1 MTADDLAFD
10 YGKPPLIKASLVVSG
25 EELNLDE
32 ASAMLGLQPTRTVRK
47 GDPRP
52 GPLPPWPESSWVFKV
67 QRSSFDLDEVLGE
80 LLEIAWGRRE
90 IIRALTGHPGIEA
103 SFGASITIYE
113 NRPLYVLSP
122 LTLKRLAYFDAEF
135 GLDIYDYS
143 PPYETPRPHDK
154 LVFFA
159 TDQECLN
166 GLEAGLRLSL
176 IAYMYAND
184 REVTAKAAIDAL
196 FLTWTQAERFGVTP
210 EAEPS
215 QARVFPMPAEYRAK
229 GFPKYIVA
237 GVALPP
243 DRSVSAEEEMRIVV
257 KAMVEAVANFNDSR
271 PAQEI
276 KRVGT
281 TPENL
286 LLDRVPLAIAREILG
301 DLIPKM

>member
-1 MTADDLAFD
+1 VTSEDLTFD
-10 YGKPPLIKASLVVSG
+10 YGKPPLIKAFLVVWG
-25 EELNLDE
+25 EDLNPDE
-32 ASAMLGLQPTRTVRK
+32 VSAKLGLQFTGTRRK

-52 GPLPPWPESSWVFKV
+52 GLLPPWPDSSWEFEVR
-67 QRSSFDLDEVLGE
+67 RSSFDLDKVLAE
-80 LLEIAWGRRE
+80 LLGLAWHRRE
-90 IIRALTGHPGIEA
+90 IIRALTDHPGTKA

-113 NRPLYVLSP
+113 NCPLYVLSP

-159 TDQECLN
+159 TDEEYLD

-210 EAEPS
+210 EPEPS
-215 QARVFPMPAEYRAK
+215 QARVLPMPAEYRAK

-243 DRSVSAEEEMRIVV
+243 DCSVSAEEEMRIVV
-257 KAMVEAVANFNDSR
+257 KAMVEAVADFNDSR

-276 KRVGT
+276 KRVAT
-281 TPENL
+281 APENL

-301 DLIPKM
+301 ELIPKM